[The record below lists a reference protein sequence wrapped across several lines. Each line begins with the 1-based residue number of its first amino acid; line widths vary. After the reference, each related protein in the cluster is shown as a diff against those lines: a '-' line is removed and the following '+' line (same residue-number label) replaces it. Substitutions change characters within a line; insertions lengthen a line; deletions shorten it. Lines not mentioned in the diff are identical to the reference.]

1 LSRSLKVTFTLAT
14 TLIALIVCAC
24 GKTERSRA
32 RAAAPAPS
40 APTPAPLAIAPP
52 TAPVSVALP
61 DGARIY
67 VDLSFSMIGFPAGG
81 PANLESVHQQVLSSL
96 AANGQQVVEYC
107 ELGKDP
113 APTCGITATPMR
125 YRNKDLYKGLTSPL
139 ATVFETP
146 APDPAVAQRPRA
158 AVFDKRISVFITD
171 GLESGSPLAAGAPE
185 GGGGAIPG
193 PNVYRLRDAINERSK
208 DGFGTWAL
216 TISLPFSG
224 RVIPERG
231 LGKELFKRA
240 QDHLKTVALDP
251 AYQGIRMEARDH
263 KMEPNGEHHYSYLGP
278 RPLLV
283 LVVSQDIALGR
294 AFVDTL
300 KKRLRDEKV
309 SQPADRVE
317 SLELAPHDVRSIA
330 FSGLKSTLA
339 RGERTHF
346 MRIVERKEGGFF
358 HGRYECR
365 GPAAGRIE
373 FSTYVAREA
382 TVKLPGGL
390 KQTIDL
396 QATALPATPGVVTAP
411 TALGGGRFAAEV
423 DCAKVTQET
432 VIDFALTS
440 AVVRTEQAT
449 GWWDAWSAPN
459 AYEMPE
465 RLFGLADFV
474 QGVVAT
480 QVRPPV
486 RQDVAR
492 LFISKK
498 G

>member
-1 LSRSLKVTFTLAT
+1 MSHSLKVTFTLAT
-14 TLIALIVCAC
+14 TLIALGVCAC
-24 GKTERSRA
+24 GKTERSRE

-52 TAPVSVALP
+52 AASASVALP

-67 VDLSFSMIGFPAGG
+67 VDLSFSMTGFPAGG

-96 AANGQQVVEYC
+96 AANGQQLVEYC

-113 APTCGITATPMR
+113 VPACGTSATPMR
-125 YRNKDLYKGLTSPL
+125 YRNKELYKGLASPL

-171 GLESGSPLAAGAPE
+171 GLESGSPLAAGTPE

-216 TISLPFSG
+216 TISVPFSG
-224 RVIPERG
+224 RIIPERG

-263 KMEPNGEHHYSYLGP
+263 KMELNGEHHYYYLGP

-283 LVVSQDIALGR
+283 LAVSQDIALGR
-294 AFVDTL
+294 AFVEDL

-309 SQPADRVE
+309 SQPADRIE
-317 SLELAPHDVRSIA
+317 SLELAPHDVRGIS
-330 FSGLKSTLA
+330 FSGLKSTIA

-346 MRIVERKEGGFF
+346 MRIAERKEGGFF
-358 HGRYECR
+358 QGRYECR
-365 GPAAGRIE
+365 GPAVGRVE
-373 FSTYVAREA
+373 LSTYVAREA

-390 KQTIDL
+390 KQTIEVK
-396 QATALPATPGVVTAP
+396 ATALPAAPGVVTTP
-411 TALGGGRFAAEV
+411 SALGSGRFAAEV
-423 DCAKVTQET
+423 DCAKVSRDT
-432 VIDFALTS
+432 VIDFVLTS
-440 AVVRTEQAT
+440 AVVRSEQAA
-449 GWWDAWSAPN
+449 GWWEAWSAPN

-465 RLFGLADFV
+465 KIFGLADFV

-480 QVRPPV
+480 QIRPPV
-486 RQDVAR
+486 QQDAVR